1 MHRAPLLLL
10 ALAALAAAARASE
23 DPTAAMAGVTDL
35 TPDNWDAFAGQ
46 LSTLSMVEFYA
57 PWCGHCKHLA
67 PEYAGLAAAV
77 AADAGLRGRVRIAKV
92 DADAHRSLGEKF
104 DVSGFPTIVTFGR
117 GKALTAANAERYE
130 GPRTTDGM
138 LAFIR
143 DALASDTGFAR
154 VEAMDPL
161 AAEFV
166 AADAAGA
173 AAVIERAA
181 ATAAGLEEADRANG
195 DMYVSLMRKA
205 QEKGGAAWLVTEA
218 SRLERVIGS
227 GALSATKLGEISRKA
242 SVLSAFAPAAKDE
255 L

>member
-1 MHRAPLLLL
+1 
-10 ALAALAAAARASE
+10 
-23 DPTAAMAGVTDL
+23 
-35 TPDNWDAFAGQ
+35 
-46 LSTLSMVEFYA
+46 
-57 PWCGHCKHLA
+57 
-67 PEYAGLAAAV
+67 V

-130 GPRTTDGM
+130 GPRTADGM
-138 LAFIR
+138 LSFVR
-143 DALASDTGFAR
+143 DALASDTRFAR
-154 VEAMDPL
+154 VEALDAL

-166 AADAAGA
+166 AADAGAGA

-181 ATAAGLEEADRANG
+181 AAAAGLAEADRANG
-195 DMYVSLMRKA
+195 ELYISLMRKA
-205 QEKGGAAWLVTEA
+205 EEKGGAAWLATEA
-218 SRLERVIGS
+218 ARLERVIGS
-227 GALSATKLGEISRKA
+227 GALSAAKLGEISRKA